1 MLGYSALFA
10 PRLWRAFR
18 DPTKRLFTERAQ
30 QWDSIVGESHTD
42 ALIEALEAIGND
54 RIPPGWVIDVGCG
67 TGIGTWILAERFPD
81 RAVLGIDISEAMVEV
96 AKSKGNLAAQRF
108 NSDQAANG
116 GERGKVSF
124 AVGDA
129 FAPPI
134 REKVAGLVVAMNAPA
149 VVSRLAPLLVDEGAL
164 LLVWSEG
171 PRTPIWVNPAAVKLA
186 CRRWGLTRFAM
197 QPSRHPSWMAAFRA
211 G

>member
-18 DPTKRLFTERAQ
+18 DTTKRLFTERAQ
-30 QWDSIVGESHTD
+30 QWDSIVGESHAD
-42 ALIEALEAIGND
+42 ALIEALEAIGTD
-54 RIPPGWVIDVGCG
+54 RLPPGWIIDVGCG
-67 TGIGTWILAERFPD
+67 TGIGTWVLAERFPY
-81 RAVLGIDISEAMVEV
+81 RAILGIDISEAMVEV
-96 AKSKGNLAAQRF
+96 AKAKGSLGAQRL
-108 NSDQAANG
+108 NSDQAADR

-134 REKVAGLVVAMNAPA
+134 RKKVAGLVVVMNAPA
-149 VVSRLAPLLVDEGAL
+149 VVSRLVPLLVDKGVL

-171 PRTPIWVNPAAVKLA
+171 PRTPIWVNPTAVKLA
-186 CRRWGLTRFAM
+186 CRRWGITRFAV
-197 QPSRHPSWMAAFRA
+197 QSSRHPSWIAAFRA